1 MLLYFFKRLV
11 SMIPLLIGI
20 TLICFAVIQLSP
32 GDPITMN
39 QNMSEEVDADAQA
52 RLREAYGLNDPVYVQ
67 YWNWLSRL
75 AVLDFGTS
83 FSPDGRP
90 VLDKIIEVLPVTLW
104 MNVISLI
111 LVLAIAIPLGVAA
124 AKKQDQFFDK
134 ASTVFVFIGFAAPS
148 FWVGLMAM
156 IFFGVYLEVLPI
168 SGLSSYGSASWPLH
182 LRILDWAEHLI
193 LPIGIGIIG
202 SIAGMSRYMRSS
214 MLEVV
219 RQDYITTARAK
230 GVTER
235 KVFYK
240 HGLRN
245 ALLPVITI
253 LGLSIP
259 GLIGGSV
266 IFESLFS
273 IPGMGK
279 LFYSAVLMRDYP
291 VIMGILTIGAALTLI
306 GNLIADISYA
316 LADPRI
322 RYGDQKN
329 A

>member
-1 MLLYFFKRLV
+1 MLLYFFKRLT
-11 SMIPLLIGI
+11 SMVPLLIGI

-32 GDPITMN
+32 GDPVAIG
-39 QNMSEEVDADAQA
+39 QNMSEEVDADAQE
-52 RLREAYGLNDPVYVQ
+52 RLREAYGLNDPLHIQ
-67 YWNWLSRL
+67 YWNWISKL

-90 VLDKIIEVLPVTLW
+90 VIEKIAEVLPVTLW
-104 MNVISLI
+104 MNLISLI
-111 LVLAIAIPLGVAA
+111 LVLAISIPLGVIA
-124 AKKQDQFFDK
+124 AKKQDQLFDK

-156 IFFGVYLEVLPI
+156 IYFGVHLEVLPI
-168 SGLSSYGSASWPLH
+168 SGLSSYGSDTWPLH
-182 LRILDWAEHLI
+182 LRILDWAQHL
-193 LPIGIGIIG
+193 LMPIAIGVIG
-202 SIAGMSRYMRSS
+202 AIAGMSRYMRSS

-219 RQDYITTARAK
+219 RQDYITTARSK
-230 GVTER
+230 GVSEH

-279 LFYSAVLMRDYP
+279 LFYSAVMMRDYP
-291 VIMGILTIGAALTLI
+291 VIMGILTIGAVLTLI
-306 GNLIADISYA
+306 GNLLADIAYA

-322 RYGDQKN
+322 RYGEQK
-329 A
+329 